1 MPIIISNEQ
10 PVKKKLE
17 KENIFVMQKKRAST
31 QDIRPLKIAILN
43 LMPEKQS
50 TELDLYRLLSNT
62 PLQLEI
68 TLLRTKT
75 HKSKNESDQ
84 YLNEY
89 YKTID
94 DIIEEKFDG
103 MIITGAPVEHLEFEQ
118 VDYFEEFCKIEEWT
132 KKHVTSVINICWAAQ
147 AALYY
152 HYGIN
157 KSKLSEKCFG
167 VYSHKINHRKEPL
180 FRGFDD
186 VFFAPHSRHTKINE
200 EEIRQNSNLEILA
213 YSKEAGATIIASK
226 DRKNFFITCHL
237 EYERMRLD
245 NEFKRDINKNLDIKI
260 PYNYYPD
267 NNIEE
272 IPRLSWRMA
281 SQLLYSNWINYYVY
295 QESPYLISTIGEQ
308 ENN

>member
-17 KENIFVMQKKRAST
+17 KENIFVMSQKRANT
-31 QDIRPLKIAILN
+31 QDIRTLRIAVLN
-43 LMPEKQS
+43 LMPEKQK

-75 HKSKNESDQ
+75 HKSKNESDE
-84 YLNEY
+84 YLRKY

-94 DIIEEKFDG
+94 DIEKEKFDG
-103 MIITGAPVEHLEFEQ
+103 MIITGAPVEHLKFEE
-118 VDYFEEFCKIEEWT
+118 VDYYEEFCRIQEWT
-132 KKHVTSVINICWAAQ
+132 KSHVTSVINICWASQ

-157 KSKLSEKCFG
+157 KSKLNEKCFG
-167 VYSHKINHRKEPL
+167 VYAHKMNHKKEPL

-200 EEIRQNSNLEILA
+200 EELKENDNLEILA
-213 YSKEAGATIIASK
+213 YSEEAGSTIIASK
-226 DRKNFFITCHL
+226 DRKQFFITCHL
-237 EYERMRLD
+237 EYERMSLD
-245 NEFKRDINKNLDIKI
+245 SEFKRDKSKNLDIKL
-260 PYNYYPD
+260 PENYYPN
-267 NNIEE
+267 NNISSLP
-272 IPRLSWRMA
+272 ILSWRMA

-295 QESPYLISTIGEQ
+295 QESPYLIELIGD
-308 ENN
+308 

>member
-17 KENIFVMQKKRAST
+17 KENIFVMPQKRASM

-75 HKSKNESDQ
+75 HKSKNESDE
-84 YLNEY
+84 YLKEY

-118 VDYFEEFCKIEEWT
+118 VDYFEELCKIEEWT

-157 KSKLSEKCFG
+157 KSKLDEKCFG

-200 EEIRQNSNLEILA
+200 EEIKQNSNLDILA

-245 NEFKRDINKNLDIKI
+245 NEFKRDKNKNLDIKI

-267 NNIEE
+267 NNVEE

-295 QESPYLISTIGEQ
+295 QESPYLISAIGEK

>member
-17 KENIFVMQKKRAST
+17 NENIFVMSQKRAIT
-31 QDIRPLKIAILN
+31 QDIRPLRIAILN
-43 LMPEKQS
+43 LMPEKQN

-62 PLQLEI
+62 PLQLEV

-75 HKSKNESDQ
+75 HKSKNESNE
-84 YLNEY
+84 YLREY
-89 YKTID
+89 YKTFE
-94 DIIEEKFDG
+94 DIKEEKFDG
-103 MIITGAPVEHLEFEQ
+103 MIITGAPVEHLAFEE

-157 KSKLSEKCFG
+157 KSKLNEKCFG
-167 VYSHKINHRKEPL
+167 VYLHKIKHRKEPL

-186 VFFAPHSRHTKINE
+186 TFFAPHSRHTKINE
-200 EEIRQNSNLEILA
+200 EELKKIKNLEILA
-213 YSKEAGATIIASK
+213 YSKKTGATIIASK
-226 DRKNFFITCHL
+226 NKKQFFITCHL
-237 EYERMRLD
+237 EYDRMRLD
-245 NEFKRDINKNLDIKI
+245 AEFKRDKNKNLDIKI
-260 PYNYYPD
+260 PENYYPD
-267 NNIEE
+267 NNVDELPI
-272 IPRLSWRMA
+272 LSWRMA

-295 QESPYLISTIGEQ
+295 QESPYLISSIGE
-308 ENN
+308 E

>member
-17 KENIFVMQKKRAST
+17 KENIFVMSQKRASI

-43 LMPEKQS
+43 LMPEKQN

-75 HKSKNESDQ
+75 HKSKNESDE
-84 YLNEY
+84 YLKKY
-89 YKTID
+89 YKTFE
-94 DIIEEKFDG
+94 DIKEEKFDG
-103 MIITGAPVEHLEFEQ
+103 MIITGAPVEHLKFQE
-118 VDYFEEFCKIEEWT
+118 VDYFKEFCEIEEWT
-132 KKHVTSVINICWAAQ
+132 KKHVTSVINICWASQ

-157 KSKLSEKCFG
+157 KSELNEKCFG
-167 VYSHKINHRKEPL
+167 VYLHKIKHRKEPL

-186 VFFAPHSRHTKINE
+186 TFFAPHSRHTKINE
-200 EEIRQNSNLEILA
+200 DELKKIKELEILA
-213 YSKEAGATIIASK
+213 YSKKAGATIIASK
-226 DRKNFFITCHL
+226 DRKQFFITCHL
-237 EYERMRLD
+237 EYDRMRLD
-245 NEFKRDINKNLDIKI
+245 TEFKRDKTKKLDIKI
-260 PYNYYPD
+260 PENYYPHD
-267 NNIEE
+267 NIYELP
-272 IPRLSWRMA
+272 ILSWRMA

-295 QESPYLISTIGEQ
+295 QESPYLISSIGEQ
-308 ENN
+308 

>member
-17 KENIFVMQKKRAST
+17 KENIFVMSQKRASI

-43 LMPEKQS
+43 LMPEKQN

-75 HKSKNESDQ
+75 HKSKNESDE
-84 YLNEY
+84 YLKEY
-89 YKTID
+89 YKIFE
-94 DIIEEKFDG
+94 DIKEEKFDG
-103 MIITGAPVEHLEFEQ
+103 MIITGAPVEHLKFQE
-118 VDYFEEFCKIEEWT
+118 VDYFKEFCEIEEWT
-132 KKHVTSVINICWAAQ
+132 KKHVTSVINICWASQ

-157 KSKLSEKCFG
+157 KSELNEKCFG
-167 VYSHKINHRKEPL
+167 VYLHKIKHRKEPL

-186 VFFAPHSRHTKINE
+186 TFFAPHSRHTKINE
-200 EEIRQNSNLEILA
+200 DELKKIKELEILA
-213 YSKEAGATIIASK
+213 YSKKAGATIIASK
-226 DRKNFFITCHL
+226 DRKQFFITCHL
-237 EYERMRLD
+237 EYDRMRLD
-245 NEFKRDINKNLDIKI
+245 TEFKRDKTKKLDIKI
-260 PYNYYPD
+260 PENYYPHD
-267 NNIEE
+267 NIYELP
-272 IPRLSWRMA
+272 ILSWRMA

-295 QESPYLISTIGEQ
+295 QESPYLISSIGEQ
-308 ENN
+308 

>member
-17 KENIFVMQKKRAST
+17 KENIFVMSQKRANT
-31 QDIRPLKIAILN
+31 QDIRPLRIAILN
-43 LMPEKQS
+43 LMPEKQN

-75 HKSKNESDQ
+75 HKSKNESDE
-84 YLNEY
+84 YLKEY
-89 YKTID
+89 YKTFD
-94 DIIEEKFDG
+94 DIKEEKFDG
-103 MIITGAPVEHLEFEQ
+103 MIITGAPVEHLEFEE

-132 KKHVTSVINICWAAQ
+132 KKHVTSVINICWASQ

-157 KSKLSEKCFG
+157 KSELNEKCFG
-167 VYSHKINHRKEPL
+167 VYSHKIKHRKEPL

-186 VFFAPHSRHTKINE
+186 TFFAPHSRHTKINE
-200 EEIRQNSNLEILA
+200 EELKENKNLEILA
-213 YSKEAGATIIASK
+213 YSKETGATIIASK
-226 DRKNFFITCHL
+226 NRKQFFITCHL
-237 EYERMRLD
+237 EYDRMRLD
-245 NEFKRDINKNLDIKI
+245 AEFKRDKNKSLDIKI
-260 PYNYYPD
+260 PENYYPD
-267 NNIEE
+267 NNIDEL
-272 IPRLSWRMA
+272 PNLSWRMA

-295 QESPYLISTIGEQ
+295 QESPYLISAIGE
-308 ENN
+308 E

>member
-17 KENIFVMQKKRAST
+17 KENIFVMPQKRASM

-43 LMPEKQS
+43 LMPEKQN

-75 HKSKNESDQ
+75 HKSKNESDE
-84 YLNEY
+84 YLKEY

-94 DIIEEKFDG
+94 DIKEEKFDG

-157 KSKLSEKCFG
+157 KSKLDEKCFG
-167 VYSHKINHRKEPL
+167 IYSHKINHRKEPL

-186 VFFAPHSRHTKINE
+186 AFFAPHSRHTKINE
-200 EEIRQNSNLEILA
+200 EEIKQNNNLEILA

-245 NEFKRDINKNLDIKI
+245 NEFKRDRNKNLDIKI

-267 NNIEE
+267 NNVEE

-281 SQLLYSNWINYYVY
+281 SQLFYSNWINYYVY
-295 QESPYLISTIGEQ
+295 QESPYLISTIGE
-308 ENN
+308 